1 MHVFAA
7 GPLAAREPELK
18 VRRARRRPNRLG
30 FAVPAQFRLS
40 VTAYPGIRPGDVLET
55 LLHELVHLHVGRAA
69 EAHAWHG
76 KTFKATLARAMVEGY
91 GIVVSGPRATT
102 HGAYAE
108 AIESRRPREGAQR
121 RLAEFH
127 PK

>member
-1 MHVFAA
+1 MTRLREMPVFTT
-7 GPLAAREPELK
+7 GPLAEREPELK

-40 VTAYPGIRPGDVLET
+40 ITAYPGIRPGDVLET

-76 KTFKATLARAMVEGY
+76 KTFKGTLARAMAEGY
-91 GIVVSGPRATT
+91 GIAAPTPRATT
-102 HGAYAE
+102 HGAYAA
-108 AIESRRPREGAQR
+108 AIEARWPR
-121 RLAEFH
+121 
-127 PK
+127 

>member
-1 MHVFAA
+1 MQR
-7 GPLAAREPELK
+7 PLLK

-55 LLHELVHLHVGRAA
+55 LLHELVHLHVGPAA

-76 KTFKATLARAMVEGY
+76 RTFKTTLAAAMNEAY
-91 GIVVSGPRATT
+91 GIGLGPRSGTR
-102 HGAYAE
+102 HGFYAE
-108 AIESRRPREGAQR
+108 AIERVRLTPTGSAQAVAPVTFLGA
-121 RLAEFH
+121 
-127 PK
+127 